1 MHAQHRVVEVL
12 EHGPDPLQKGLAHGA
27 GTHRAGGP
35 FEQPGADPF
44 FQALDPPAQRWRG
57 QVQLMGR
64 LPEAAQVGHGDEGT
78 QLVEIKPLLFMH
90 RWYRT
95 LQ

>member
-1 MHAQHRVVEVL
+1 
-12 EHGPDPLQKGLAHGA
+12 
-27 GTHRAGGP
+27 
-35 FEQPGADPF
+35 
-44 FQALDPPAQRWRG
+44 
-57 QVQLMGR
+57 MGR